1 MFGRYAHR
9 RIKANGTDVL
19 TRQTQKNAHTK
30 KRLHRPRLADA
41 VLVCPPTPIG
51 RPMGVKG
58 TALKRAAETS
68 LRLSTLLIFLKA
80 LLRTVSFTA

>member
-1 MFGRYAHR
+1 MA
-9 RIKANGTDVL
+9 
-19 TRQTQKNAHTK
+19 
-30 KRLHRPRLADA
+30 
-41 VLVCPPTPIG
+41 
-51 RPMGVKG
+51 VKG